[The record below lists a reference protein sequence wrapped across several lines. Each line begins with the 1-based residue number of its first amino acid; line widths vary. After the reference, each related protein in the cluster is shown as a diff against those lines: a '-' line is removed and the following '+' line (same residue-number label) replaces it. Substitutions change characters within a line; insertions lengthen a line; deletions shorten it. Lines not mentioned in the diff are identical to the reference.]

1 MRCLDLGRDVDVL
14 QALDLER
21 ELVKEGCH
29 GDRCGRKVVTEPG
42 RLSRAVYPL
51 AVVVVD
57 DANRRARCGS
67 GLSKQHIQECV
78 WCTSEGHWA
87 GAQCRVGQGS
97 CSIGAVLER
106 RARAGVTVVFFSML
120 KGPDSGYYFRFVA
133 QRQYEAALSPGFFG
147 TRRGQVAGE
156 RARRLTW
163 VAGPAERSQS
173 AET

>member
-67 GLSKQHIQECV
+67 GLSKQQAHSGVCV
-78 WCTSEGHWA
+78 VYQR
-87 GAQCRVGQGS
+87 GALG
-97 CSIGAVLER
+97 
-106 RARAGVTVVFFSML
+106 
-120 KGPDSGYYFRFVA
+120 
-133 QRQYEAALSPGFFG
+133 
-147 TRRGQVAGE
+147 RGQVSCGARVMQHRGSAGAPRAGGGHRGFLFDAE
-156 RARRLTW
+156 RTRQWLLLSFRGTATIRSRSVPRILRHS
-163 VAGPAERSQS
+163 AGPGCRGAGSTLDLGGW
-173 AET
+173 AG